1 VVEKLAGRWEGDG
14 TTFEDSPLH
23 GTLDLEPLA
32 GGRGLAVEFKAVAA
46 DGAVLFRHRGILA
59 GDRLAFLDDAI
70 GELKI
75 LDRREENVYGSGEP
89 SSGESYRLEVS
100 FHVASEDEMDLTI
113 TSGLPGEPFTPR
125 VRAHLS
131 RTSVSHAPPAGRTP
145 S

>member
-1 VVEKLAGRWEGDG
+1 MSNELAGRWEGDG
-14 TTFEDSPLH
+14 TTNEDSPIR

-32 GGRGLAVEFKAVAA
+32 GGRGLAVEFKAVAK
-46 DGAVLFRHRGILA
+46 DGSVLFRHRGILA

-75 LDRREENVYGSGEP
+75 LDRRSDNVYGSGEP
-89 SSGESYRLEVS
+89 QHEESYRLEVS
-100 FHVASEDEMDLTI
+100 FLVDAPGEMDLTI
-113 TSGLPGEPFTPR
+113 RSGLPGQPFTPR

-131 RTSVSHAPPAGRTP
+131 RIPCATDP

>member
-1 VVEKLAGRWEGDG
+1 MADDLAGRWEGDG
-14 TTFEDSPLH
+14 TTAEDSPFR

-32 GGRGLAVEFKAVAA
+32 GGRGLAVEFKAVAK

-89 SSGESYRLEVS
+89 QHHESYRLEVS
-100 FHVASEDEMDLTI
+100 FHVASEGEMDLTI
-113 TSGLPGEPFTPR
+113 RSGLPGQPFTPR
-125 VRAHLS
+125 LHAHLS
-131 RTSVSHAPPAGRTP
+131 RIPCAPEQP
-145 S
+145 

>member
-1 VVEKLAGRWEGDG
+1 MIEELAGRWEGDG
-14 TTFEDSPLH
+14 TTHEDSPFH

-59 GDRLAFLDDAI
+59 GNRLAFLDDAV

-75 LDRREENVYGSGEP
+75 LDRKEENVYGSGEP
-89 SSGESYRLEVS
+89 AHEESYRLEVS
-100 FHVASEDEMDLTI
+100 FLVAGKGEMDLTI
-113 TSGLPGEPFTPR
+113 ASGLPGQPFTPR

-131 RTSVSHAPPAGRTP
+131 RIP
-145 S
+145 